1 MTHHPQS
8 TLTRG
13 YWCECW
19 AQTAATGQAPVLLA
33 SFDATTAAEAIN
45 WIRVA
50 LRTISPSLDAEATT
64 KAETWLD
71 TGHRT
76 DARALS
82 EGELCT
88 VTISQA
94 DTHIEWTARSAMFL
108 ALAHRQNRELPPCAL
123 LFNQRSAT
131 S

>member
-1 MTHHPQS
+1 MTHHSQS

-33 SFDATTAAEAIN
+33 SFDTTTAAEAVN

-50 LRTISPSLDAEATT
+50 LRTISPSLDTQSAT
-64 KAETWLD
+64 KANAWLT

-76 DARALS
+76 DAQALS
-82 EGELCT
+82 NGELCT

-94 DTHIEWTARSAMFL
+94 DTRIEWTARPALFL
-108 ALAHRQNRELPPCAL
+108 ALAHRQNRELPPCVL
-123 LFNQRSAT
+123 LFNQRPTAS
-131 S
+131 